1 MVMNSLLL
9 DSLFKGYRLELCQK
23 VRNHF
28 GSGPPDPEDIV
39 QQTFMKVSE
48 LQLQKP
54 IANPKAFLFSLAK
67 NLCIDHFR
75 QQSRHEKLVDSI
87 FLEANLDAI
96 EQVSAETIMLR
107 DETLTQL
114 DEFVNSLNQKQK
126 ILLRASRIEGLTYQQ
141 ISEQTGYSVSDI
153 CRTLHLTI
161 EKLTSDFLEQESL
174 ADQYSTNA
182 SLSRKRV

>member
-1 MVMNSLLL
+1 MNSLLL
-9 DSLFKGYRLELCQK
+9 NSLFKRYRLELCQRI
-23 VRNHF
+23 RNNF

-67 NLCIDHFR
+67 NLCIDHYR

-87 FLEANLDAI
+87 FAEANLDAI
-96 EQVSAETIMLR
+96 EHVSAETIMLR
-107 DETLTQL
+107 DETLSQL
-114 DEFVNSLNQKQK
+114 NDFMDSLNQKQK
-126 ILLRASRIEGLTYQQ
+126 TLLRASRIEGFTYQQ

-174 ADQYSTNA
+174 SDQYSVNV

>member
-1 MVMNSLLL
+1 MNSLFL

-107 DETLTQL
+107 DETLNQL
-114 DEFVNSLNQKQK
+114 DELVNGLSQKQK
-126 ILLRASRIEGLTYQQ
+126 ILLRASRIDGLTYQQ
-141 ISEQTGYSVSDI
+141 ISEQTGYSTSDI

-161 EKLTSDFLEQESL
+161 EKLSADFLEPEC
-174 ADQYSTNA
+174 ATEPYSTSV
-182 SLSRKRV
+182 SLSRKQV